1 MDTKHLTVEL
11 SEQALKN
18 LVAYCEQSGLDSST
32 VIQSYLLTL
41 GAPQS
46 NLSKEPT
53 VTSEDQQSEHNPL
66 TQLQKIISELERE
79 KIDLEILL
87 DTTLEHSDYITHQ
100 LRIAKVTAELAN
112 QSKSRF
118 LARMSHELRTPLN
131 AILGFSQ
138 LLENTPSLSSQQRE
152 QLTIINRSGEHL
164 LTLINDILDMSKLEA
179 GKTIVNPSI
188 INLHT
193 LLQAMQAMFKL
204 KADAKGLELI
214 LNYSPELPQYVE
226 TDAGKLKQV
235 LINLLDN
242 AIKFTERG
250 QVCLRVSF
258 EALAAEQQG
267 ETSSRTPCTL
277 YCEVEDSGPGIA
289 ESDLEVIFT
298 PFEQTSVG
306 RNIHQGTG
314 LGLSISRQ
322 FIQLMGG
329 QLTVNSRVGV
339 GSKFELHIPVYQY
352 SDEMMSVEIP
362 AELSVASAIEHLS
375 KLDGQERQIQIKE
388 NNINKI
394 ESLSPSTAASLDEML
409 NDMPPQWLKEL
420 HYAASQLKGKQVMQ
434 LIQQVS
440 EEKAAL
446 AHHLRELAENYQFN
460 KITEMTMR

>member
-1 MDTKHLTVEL
+1 MDTKHLTIEL

-41 GAPQS
+41 GAHQS
-46 NLSKEPT
+46 TLSKVPT
-53 VTSEDQQSEHNPL
+53 VVSEDQQSEHNPL
-66 TQLQKIISELERE
+66 TQLQETINELERE

-100 LRIAKVTAELAN
+100 LRVAKIAAELAN
-112 QSKSRF
+112 QSKSTF

-138 LLENTPSLSSQQRE
+138 LLENTQSLSSQQRE

-179 GKTIVNPSI
+179 GKIIVNPSI

-193 LLQAMQAMFKL
+193 LLQDMQAMFRL

-242 AIKFTERG
+242 AIKFTDSG
-250 QVCLRVSF
+250 QVCLRVRS
-258 EALAAEQQG
+258 EALTVEQQ
-267 ETSSRTPCTL
+267 EDTSLKDACTL

-289 ESDLEVIFT
+289 ETDLEVIFA
-298 PFEQTSVG
+298 PFEQTEVG
-306 RNIHQGTG
+306 RNAHQGTG
-314 LGLSISRQ
+314 LGLSISQQ

-329 QLTVNSRVGV
+329 QLMVHSQVGI
-339 GSKFELHIPVYQY
+339 GSKFEFYIPVSQY
-352 SDEMMSVEIP
+352 SMSDMAAGLSVNYLPEGLQKLQTQQNKNREESPMREGTSSAVMVDSLREMM
-362 AELSVASAIEHLS
+362 
-375 KLDGQERQIQIKE
+375 
-388 NNINKI
+388 
-394 ESLSPSTAASLDEML
+394 
-409 NDMPPQWLKEL
+409 NDMSHQWVSEL
-420 HYAASQLKGKQVMQ
+420 HHAASQLKGKRVLQ
-434 LIQQVS
+434 LIDQMPAEQS
-440 EEKAAL
+440 TLGQYLK
-446 AHHLRELAENYQFN
+446 ELADNYQFD
-460 KITEMTMR
+460 KIAEITTC

>member
-118 LARMSHELRTPLN
+118 LASMSHELRTPLN

-242 AIKFTERG
+242 AIKFTELG

-258 EALAAEQQG
+258 ETLAAEQQG

-329 QLTVNSRVGV
+329 ELTVNSRIGV

-394 ESLSPSTAASLDEML
+394 ESLSSSTAASLDEML